1 VDAAR
6 LRAAAP
12 LVGLFIAL
20 ALLVGVPAEAQP
32 PAKLVR
38 IGFLSQASLTS
49 PTYHAF
55 LQGLRDLGW
64 VEGKHFSIDHAVSDG
79 QVERLPALAIDLVR
93 QHVDVIVATALAV
106 EAAKAATRTIPIV
119 FVMGDDPVGVG
130 LVPSLARPGGNMTGF
145 TTLSYDLE
153 GKRLALLKEAFPT
166 LKRLAVLINP
176 DLPGSTKTRVSVER
190 GAGALGFQPRI
201 VQVRSDRD
209 FDAAISGVPR
219 TDALLIVG
227 SAFFFNHHARLAEL
241 TTRSRVATIAP
252 WRQFAESG
260 GLMSYGADVPDLF
273 RRAADYVA
281 RIVNGAKPGD
291 LPIQQASKLEMFINL
306 KTAKALGLTIP
317 QQVILRADQV
327 IE

>member
-12 LVGLFIAL
+12 IVGLFIAL

-106 EAAKAATRTIPIV
+106 EACEG
-119 FVMGDDPVGVG
+119 GDANDP
-130 LVPSLARPGGNMTGF
+130 
-145 TTLSYDLE
+145 D
-153 GKRLALLKEAFPT
+153 RL
-166 LKRLAVLINP
+166 
-176 DLPGSTKTRVSVER
+176 
-190 GAGALGFQPRI
+190 
-201 VQVRSDRD
+201 RD
-209 FDAAISGVPR
+209 GR
-219 TDALLIVG
+219 
-227 SAFFFNHHARLAEL
+227 
-241 TTRSRVATIAP
+241 RSRRCWA
-252 WRQFAESG
+252 RSESRP
-260 GLMSYGADVPDLF
+260 A
-273 RRAADYVA
+273 RREHDRVHH
-281 RIVNGAKPGD
+281 P
-291 LPIQQASKLEMFINL
+291 LL
-306 KTAKALGLTIP
+306 
-317 QQVILRADQV
+317 
-327 IE
+327 